1 MNDEPTFMKLSFPWA
16 VPSSALDVCF
26 HFVRCSYKGEL
37 FAIYLLDKYQ
47 RQGIGRAPSLLRG

>member
-26 HFVRCSYKGEL
+26 HFVRCSNTTVAL
-37 FAIYLLDKYQ
+37 AI
-47 RQGIGRAPSLLRG
+47 

>member
-26 HFVRCSYKGEL
+26 HFVRCSKNANL
-37 FAIYLLDKYQ
+37 M
-47 RQGIGRAPSLLRG
+47 RAKPL

>member
-26 HFVRCSYKGEL
+26 HFVRGSKKMGNWMLCAVFGCFGLK
-37 FAIYLLDKYQ
+37 
-47 RQGIGRAPSLLRG
+47 

>member
-26 HFVRCSYKGEL
+26 HFVRGSKSFGSVGT
-37 FAIYLLDKYQ
+37 A
-47 RQGIGRAPSLLRG
+47 